1 MDEKQNFLSKASS
14 LFIENGPKAV
24 TMDDVATA
32 FGISKK
38 TLYQK
43 YRNKEELIEEI
54 MQYNLDLVIS
64 KLNELDDSIENAME
78 RMLCRD
84 VEIEKISHSNK
95 TLLIRQLMKYYPGI
109 FNKHMLSFS
118 ERFSAVLVRNIEKG
132 RKQGCY
138 RDDFDAEIY
147 AKIFFQLV
155 MSYDSSPYIDTA
167 EVDRL
172 HYKEE
177 LMMMYMHAIATE
189 KGKETIK
196 KIKNNK

>member
-1 MDEKQNFLSKASS
+1 MDDKQKFLVKASG

-24 TMDDVATA
+24 TMDDVATE

-38 TLYQK
+38 TLYQM
-43 YRNKEELIEEI
+43 YRNKEELLEEI
-54 MQYNLDLVIS
+54 MKYNLDLVIS
-64 KLNELDDSIENAME
+64 KLNYLDENIANAID

-84 VEIEKISHSNK
+84 EEIEKLSHGNK
-95 TLLIRQLMKYYPGI
+95 TLLIRQLTKYYPTI

-118 ERFSAVLVRNIEKG
+118 EKFAAVLVRNIEKG
-132 RKQGCY
+132 RAQGLY
-138 RDDFDAEIY
+138 REDFDAAIY

-155 MSYDSSPYIDTA
+155 MSYDSSPYIDTE
-167 EVDRL
+167 EVDWVD
-172 HYKEE
+172 YKDEM
-177 LMMMYMHAIATE
+177 MMMYMHAIATE